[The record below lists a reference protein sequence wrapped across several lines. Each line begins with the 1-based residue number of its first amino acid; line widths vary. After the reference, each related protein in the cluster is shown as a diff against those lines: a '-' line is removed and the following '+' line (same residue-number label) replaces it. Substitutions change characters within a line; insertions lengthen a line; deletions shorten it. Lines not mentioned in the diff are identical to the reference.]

1 MWTVFFSLLTCLV
14 KYSFS
19 GRSVVVPRK
28 YGDVLGYATDLGRI
42 FYGIQFAQPPLC
54 SLRWNLPAPISR
66 WVLAT
71 INATEIPPACPQP
84 ACDIHDILCPKT
96 TSEECLYLNIF
107 TPLQNN
113 SSLLP
118 VMIFIPYRLGVL
130 GFLATGT
137 GPNNFKGNY
146 GILDQRLA
154 IAWINQISM
163 LSEEI

>member
-1 MWTVFFSLLTCLV
+1 
-14 KYSFS
+14 
-19 GRSVVVPRK
+19 VPTK

-42 FYGIQFAQPPLC
+42 FYGIPFAQPPLG

-118 VMIFIPYRLGVL
+118 VMIFIPYRLDVL

>member
-1 MWTVFFSLLTCLV
+1 
-14 KYSFS
+14 
-19 GRSVVVPRK
+19 
-28 YGDVLGYATDLGRI
+28 
-42 FYGIQFAQPPLC
+42 
-54 SLRWNLPAPISR
+54 
-66 WVLAT
+66 